1 MFKPSSCDYS
11 DTQLLVKGTI
21 IITDDG
27 VDDAAKRR
35 DVRNNAVIFK
45 NGAPFRKCIAE
56 INNACIINV
65 KYVDVVIATYN
76 LVEYTDNNP

>member
-35 DVRNNAVIFK
+35 DVRNNAVILK
-45 NGAPFRKCIAE
+45 NGTPFRKCITE